1 MQFPIH
7 LLPDAEFDVVGF
19 GTNAV
24 DHLICVPEYPAF
36 DSKVKLSDYSK
47 QAGGEVASTLV
58 GLQRLGLTTTYVGR
72 FGDDEEGTF
81 GLQTL
86 IDEGVDIS
94 HAEVVHGAATQTA
107 FIIIEERTGE
117 RTIIWN
123 RDNRLAYQSSDA
135 PLPAAARGKI
145 LHITP
150 HDTEAAVEMAK
161 AAKKH
166 GSLVS
171 IDIDNT
177 FEGIDRLLPLIDIF
191 TASALFPAKFTGLA
205 DDERAMREIAARFG
219 CGVIGI
225 TRGRNGSIFLC
236 EDTFIETHGF
246 EVPDGCKDT
255 TGAGD
260 AFRAGLLYGLL
271 TGESLEDSARIA
283 NAVAALKCRK
293 LGARSAL
300 PDKHELT
307 MLLKNN

>member
-1 MQFPIH
+1 MQFPFH
-7 LLPDAEFDVVGF
+7 LLPNAEFDVVGF
-19 GTNAV
+19 GTNAI

-36 DSKVKLSDYSK
+36 DSKVKLTGYSK

-58 GLQRLGLTTTYVGR
+58 GLQRLGMATAYAGR

-94 HAEVVHGAATQTA
+94 YAEVVQGAATQTA

-123 RDNRLAYQSSDA
+123 RDNRLSYQASDA
-135 PLPAAARGKI
+135 PLAAAAWGKV

-150 HDTEAAVEMAK
+150 HDTEAAIEMAK

-166 GSLVS
+166 GAIVS

-177 FEGIDRLLPLIDIF
+177 FEGIDGLLPLVDIF
-191 TASALFPAKFTGLA
+191 TASAAFPAKFTGLA
-205 DDERAMREIAARFG
+205 DDEKAMREIVARFG
-219 CGVIGI
+219 CGVVGI
-225 TRGRNGSIFLC
+225 TRGREGSIFLC
-236 EDTFIETHGF
+236 QDTFIETQGF

-271 TGESLEDSARIA
+271 TGESLEDSAQIA
-283 NAVAALKCRK
+283 NAVAALKCRGV
-293 LGARSAL
+293 GARSAL
-300 PDKHELT
+300 PNKQELT

>member
-1 MQFPIH
+1 MQFPFH
-7 LLPDAEFDVVGF
+7 LLPNAEFDVVGF
-19 GTNAV
+19 GTNAI

-36 DSKVKLSDYSK
+36 DSKVKLTGYSK

-58 GLQRLGLTTTYVGR
+58 GLQRLVMATAYAGR
-72 FGDDEEGTF
+72 FGGDEEGTF

-94 HAEVVHGAATQTA
+94 YAEVVQGAATQTA

-123 RDNRLAYQSSDA
+123 RDNRLSYQASDA
-135 PLPAAARGKI
+135 PLAAAAWGKV

-150 HDTEAAVEMAK
+150 HDTEAAIEMAK

-166 GSLVS
+166 GAIVS

-177 FEGIDRLLPLIDIF
+177 FEGIDRLLPLVDIF

-205 DDERAMREIAARFG
+205 DDEMAMREIAARFG
-219 CGVIGI
+219 CGVVGI
-225 TRGRNGSIFLC
+225 TRGREGSIFLC
-236 EDTFIETHGF
+236 EDTFIVTPGF
-246 EVPDGCKDT
+246 EVPEGCKDT

-260 AFRAGLLYGLL
+260 ALDRKSTRLNSSHGGI
-271 TGESLEDSARIA
+271 SRMPSSA
-283 NAVAALKCRK
+283 
-293 LGARSAL
+293 
-300 PDKHELT
+300 
-307 MLLKNN
+307 